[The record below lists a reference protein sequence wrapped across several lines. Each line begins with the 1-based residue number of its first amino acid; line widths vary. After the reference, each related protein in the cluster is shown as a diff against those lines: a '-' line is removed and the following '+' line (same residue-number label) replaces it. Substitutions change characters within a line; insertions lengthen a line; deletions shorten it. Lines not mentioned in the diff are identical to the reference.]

1 MYLEA
6 LWSALRFLLALCES
20 FVGTH
25 FNNQIIF
32 YVSSFIFEWVDK
44 IVEKLSWLGV
54 DLPRGEKPRFV
65 CVDPANGREL
75 SYFGLDGRAG
85 GLFPLLAAFGPELS
99 EQLAELACEFGGL
112 LELVGEELG
121 SDSVDGGLEFC
132 VVFFIL
138 FGVQCVGKKCADTLE
153 VI

>member
-1 MYLEA
+1 M
-6 LWSALRFLLALCES
+6 
-20 FVGTH
+20 
-25 FNNQIIF
+25 
-32 YVSSFIFEWVDK
+32 VDK

-65 CVDPANGREL
+65 GVDPANGREL
-75 SYFGLDGRAG
+75 SYFGLDGRSG
-85 GLFPLLAAFGPELS
+85 GLFPLLAAFGPELF

-132 VVFFIL
+132 IVFFIL

-153 VI
+153 VV